1 MDQTDQP
8 ILAWIMA
15 GVLYWCAFAGASI
28 GAVVVALETRN
39 PGLPFVVFTVVLI
52 TGLILGGWVGKQ
64 NLIDDATDE
73 EDEEANQNKTLF
85 IGIGMVGAFFVS
97 GGIVAAYVVV

>member
-15 GVLYWCAFAGASI
+15 GVLYWCAFAGASV
-28 GAVVVALETRN
+28 GAVIVALETRN
-39 PGLPFVVFTVVLI
+39 PGLPFVVFSVILI
-52 TGLILGGWVGKQ
+52 TGLILAGWVGKQ
-64 NLIDDATDE
+64 NLIDDVGE
-73 EDEEANQNKTLF
+73 EGEEEANQNKTLF
-85 IGIGMVGAFFVS
+85 IGIGAVAAFFVS